1 MSPDGDKSLLMHAG
15 KDKVP
20 MPCTI
25 LQKVVP
31 RKRKY
36 LQKCK
41 MLEGSSTTT
50 LSYTCITVIILYKV
64 TMSSITSSIS
74 SSSPSASAGSSPS
87 VAILASKVA
96 AVDIESLSSPK
107 KLSPKKLVVPLAN
120 VSINTDHDVE
130 GTKVATAVDFS
141 NTTMADLVLS
151 DEGTTPWKQVNKK
164 KNGPIDRSC
173 LLHLVLALQVIQP
186 V

>member
-1 MSPDGDKSLLMHAG
+1 
-15 KDKVP
+15 
-20 MPCTI
+20 
-25 LQKVVP
+25 
-31 RKRKY
+31 
-36 LQKCK
+36 
-41 MLEGSSTTT
+41 
-50 LSYTCITVIILYKV
+50 
-64 TMSSITSSIS
+64 MSSISSIG

-164 KNGPIDRSC
+164 KKGPIDQICMSQ
-173 LLHLVLALQVIQP
+173 LVLILQVPTRDVNTDCLRRFCACERSLSMGNKTRNQL
-186 V
+186 